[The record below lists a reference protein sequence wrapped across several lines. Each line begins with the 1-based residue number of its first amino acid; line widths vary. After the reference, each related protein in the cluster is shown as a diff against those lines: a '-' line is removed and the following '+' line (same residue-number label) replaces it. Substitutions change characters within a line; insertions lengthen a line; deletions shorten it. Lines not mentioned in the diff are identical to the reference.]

1 MSAKEQF
8 YKPLEEHETLSIETL
23 ENGELRI
30 KFYSYK
36 KYVNPLN
43 FVASLKKIEESL
55 NKDGYYLEGRPNQD
69 PKAKKPDKV
78 SGEISDKS
86 TSAKP
91 LITAKSDNL
100 TAAVDQYKAEHERL
114 KESGSGKDQTS

>member
-114 KESGSGKDQTS
+114 KENGSGKDQTS